1 MGTNMKSIEHLANST
16 GQPLE
21 LHARL
26 VGWVARFMGV
36 RCGLDSQSAL
46 RIPPAFC
53 IGDILEVL
61 GWGHDLG
68 KVPEH
73 FQKALGNVED
83 TTEETSDSDRPF
95 HHEISWA
102 YLANRF
108 DATGHN
114 KWLLNAI
121 YWHHARPVA
130 PNGDFFQTKDAI
142 LAKLTPKEIGA
153 IDAFASR
160 FDWSKGFR
168 VDSPPCGDMDVPELF
183 APDGGGNNDENA
195 GLHILRSLLIAA
207 DRFVSSLTP
216 EEFDAC
222 AANQNLAAA
231 LVEQACPVADFGN
244 PKAPEGYDTG
254 RFQRQIEI
262 ARLATASKTVSIRAP
277 AGFGK
282 TMLGILWTAALRQ
295 PVIWVAPRNIVA
307 EAVYLNACKELDALG
322 LKASIEL
329 YLTGERQA
337 VRGDAPEFGS
347 EIIVTNIDSVLNP
360 MVENRT
366 AGRLFRI
373 LGSAMI
379 FDEFHELVGDSPL
392 FAAFVTLMRARH
404 RICGSEIKTLLLSA
418 TPNAASCAWDT
429 EGNETVHLP
438 GPSSHYPP
446 AHSGKYRVYWEDAA
460 EPTPER
466 NGRLAIF
473 NAVARSQEAF
483 ATGEYASLAHSKFTP
498 ADRRGIFEAILR
510 DFGKGGSG
518 VAEGKNV
525 VAALVIQAAMDVSF
539 LHLDERICSPD
550 FTLQRIGR
558 IDRWGH
564 FQNLSPSIRLGID
577 TSRNDQSA
585 TRMLY
590 NPALREKWI
599 ATLREAFPAP
609 RSVGLDELYEIYNAF
624 HAAHRAEIRDYILT
638 GYKDG
643 IDTLRD
649 YGPVKPR
656 NPSPEPGE
664 DESTRGR
671 SKRSLRNP
679 MASWFFTVRRKAEGA
694 WLGPEELMDEGI
706 ELRARFDKGPHE
718 KGLLDSSRMLKFLK
732 DLHVAGFPRFRRY
745 LKGKRAFP
753 DSTKKWFT
761 LARNPDTPLPD
772 FTRTYDPQYGLQDE
786 QP

>member
-1 MGTNMKSIEHLANST
+1 MKTAVLIANSK
-16 GQPLE
+16 GQSLE

-26 VGWVARFMGV
+26 VGTVARAMGM
-36 RCGLDSQSAL
+36 RCGLVAGRSFRLPKGFD
-46 RIPPAFC
+46 

-61 GWGHDLG
+61 GWSHDLG
-68 KVPEH
+68 KATEH
-73 FQKALGNVED
+73 FQKALGNAHSSG
-83 TTEETSDSDRPF
+83 EEITDSERPF

-102 YLANRF
+102 YIADRF
-108 DATGHN
+108 DTTNPN
-114 KWLLNAI
+114 KLLLNAI

-130 PNGDFFQTKDAI
+130 PNGDFFQSKDAI
-142 LAKLTPKEIGA
+142 LSKITPKERHA
-153 IDAFASR
+153 LDAFASG

-168 VDSPPCGDMDVPELF
+168 VDSPPCGDIPVPDLF
-183 APDGGGNNDENA
+183 AQDGGGNNDENA
-195 GLHILRSLLIAA
+195 LLHFLRSLLIAA
-207 DRFVSSLTP
+207 DRLVSSLSP
-216 EEFDAC
+216 EEFDA
-222 AANQNLAAA
+222 LAADPSRATA
-231 LVEQACPVADFGN
+231 LVELSCPVTDFGS
-244 PKAPEGYDTG
+244 PGTPAGYETE
-254 RFQRQIEI
+254 RFERQMEI
-262 ARLATASKTVSIRAP
+262 ARLASVPKTVSVRAP

-282 TMLGILWTAALRQ
+282 TMLGLLWAATLRQ

-347 EIIVTNIDSVLNP
+347 DIIVTNIDSVLNP

-379 FDEFHELVGDSPL
+379 LDEFHELVGDSPL
-392 FAAFVTLMRARH
+392 FAAFITLMRARH
-404 RICGSEIKTLLLSA
+404 RLCGSEVKTLLLSA
-418 TPNAASCAWDT
+418 TPNAASCAWDA
-429 EGNETVHLP
+429 EGNETIHLP
-438 GPSSHYPP
+438 GPDSHYPP
-446 AHSGKYRVYWEDAA
+446 AHSGKYRVYWEDAE
-460 EPTPER
+460 EPAALR
-466 NGRLAIF
+466 NGRLSIF

-483 ATGEYASLAHSKFTP
+483 GSGEYVCLAHSKFTP

-510 DFGKGGSG
+510 DFGKGGTG

-525 VAALVIQAAMDVSF
+525 AAALVIQAAMDVSF

-564 FQNLSPSIRLGID
+564 FQSLTPSIRLGVD
-577 TSRNDQSA
+577 PSKNDQA
-585 TRMLY
+585 AARMLY
-590 NPALREKWI
+590 NTALREKWI
-599 ATLREAFPAP
+599 AALREAFPAP

-624 HAAHRAEIRDYILT
+624 HTTNRAEIRDHILA

-643 IDTLRD
+643 IQALTE

-656 NPSPEPGE
+656 NPSPEPDE

-679 MASWFFTVRRKAEGA
+679 IASWFFSVRRKADGA

-761 LARNPDTPLPD
+761 LARNPETPLPD
-772 FTRTYDPQYGLQDE
+772 FTRTYDPQYGLQDK